1 VKGDV
6 LRASLMWG
14 SDLDED
20 YSVRNFDNLYKSV
33 GHNTGNVA
41 FVHAIKKLVKIDV
54 VSVPWHSVGEIK
66 SEVLVFPAANQLGRH
81 TDLGDLAS
89 GLEMSGAPIVV
100 IGLGAQADDENSE
113 PELKPGTQFWLET
126 ILKNRPSFNSNIW
139 TRGEYTSNQ
148 IRRLVPG
155 SDPVT
160 GCCPSLFINQSA
172 VLGKDLSINK
182 SDFRRVAVAAGNQGF
197 RGMSKIEPE
206 LASLVSDSLYPGRYI
221 TQSMGE
227 MIALGLGQFEKI
239 DGEKMK
245 SLNKYIAPWL
255 DESGFKN
262 WCRTYA
268 RTYFDAKSWMYEL
281 SNFDAVVGARYHG
294 VALGLQ
300 AGIPGVLIAI
310 DSRTY
315 ELGLATGVP
324 TIKSIEIDSITRRY
338 LKTKWEE
345 FDPIAYDSSRVA
357 LAQRFHRFLT
367 DNLLEPTDHLK
378 KLADP
383 N

>member
-1 VKGDV
+1 
-6 LRASLMWG
+6 MWG
-14 SDLDED
+14 SDLSVD
-20 YSVRNFDNLYKSV
+20 YSDRNFEELYKSV

-41 FVHAIKKLVKIDV
+41 FVHAIKKLIKMDNN
-54 VSVPWHSVGEIK
+54 SVPWHNIGKHSG
-66 SEVLVFPAANQLGRH
+66 EVLVFPAANQLGKH
-81 TDLGDLAS
+81 TDLEGLAK
-89 GLEMSGAPIVV
+89 GLEESGVPIVV
-100 IGLGAQADDENSE
+100 IGLGAQADDEHSV
-113 PELKPGTQFWLET
+113 PELTPGTQHWLET
-126 ILKNRPSFNSNIW
+126 VLKQRPSTNPNVW
-139 TRGEYTSNQ
+139 TRGQYTTDQ
-148 IRRLVPG
+148 IERLVPG
-155 SDPVT
+155 SDPIT
-160 GCCPSLFINQSA
+160 GCCPSLFINKSA
-172 VLGKDLSINK
+172 ELGMILSKNK
-182 SDFRRVAVAAGNQGF
+182 SEFRRIAVAAGNQGF

-206 LASLVSDSLYPGRYI
+206 LASLVSDALYPGRYI

-239 DGEKMK
+239 DDEKMQ

-262 WCRTYA
+262 WCKTYT

-338 LKTKWEE
+338 LKTRWEE
-345 FDPIAYDSSRVA
+345 FDPIAYDTSRVA
-357 LAQRFHRFLT
+357 LAQRFHRFLK